1 MGAECICLYA
11 SETGYNAFFSIHLRF
26 IDLNASILGI
36 AFYMRQR
43 FKFFM
48 GNNWA
53 FRLRHK
59 KDHKVC
65 NTLQLIVK
73 DAFKQ
78 DEGFLKKA
86 IDPSVSVVSAES
98 QGAFPAGHGNSFFS
112 RVIQIHYWKLSST

>member
-1 MGAECICLYA
+1 MICLYA
-11 SETGYNAFFSIHLRF
+11 SETGYNSFFSIHLRF

-86 IDPSVSVVSAES
+86 IDLPPVL
-98 QGAFPAGHGNSFFS
+98 F
-112 RVIQIHYWKLSST
+112 RIRLSH

>member
-1 MGAECICLYA
+1 MICLYP

-43 FKFFM
+43 FKFLM

-78 DEGFLKKA
+78 DEGFLKKSNWPAAGA
-86 IDPSVSVVSAES
+86 ISDQVVSLSQFMFFDYTES
-98 QGAFPAGHGNSFFS
+98 GRLISAISITGGWIDG
-112 RVIQIHYWKLSST
+112 R

>member
-1 MGAECICLYA
+1 MICLYA
-11 SETGYNAFFSIHLRF
+11 SETGNNAFFSIHLRF

-78 DEGFLKKA
+78 RRRFSEKSNWPAAGA
-86 IDPSVSVVSAES
+86 ISDQVVSLSQFMFFDYTES
-98 QGAFPAGHGNSFFS
+98 GCLISAISITGGWIDG
-112 RVIQIHYWKLSST
+112 R